1 MSTNFLNPKT
11 IKKNIIWIFIFF
23 NSISIFAHQS
33 DLSTVLIS
41 QDEKGKCF
49 LQIISSLNAFEGE
62 IDYKYSI
69 SAYKTPEEFRALVI
83 EHFKKN
89 VLFICNEKD
98 TLKFGKPIVLL
109 GHETKLVVEVFGF
122 PENIRSMYFKNT
134 MFRNTPHN
142 QSSLM
147 MVKKGLPN
155 QLYVLN
161 NENKQQINVV
171 LENGKWESIAANSD
185 ESVSPYLFWGSIVV
199 LLLSLILFLKRFKTA
214 FGSKKILFL
223 LLLST
228 ASFAQN
234 NKQNIRGTV
243 IDKLSQTP
251 IIGAIVQIN
260 NSEKQTVTDEKGNYI
275 LTDIRPDRYEIKV
288 SFAGYKEVVIP
299 ELIVTSG
306 KEMILDITLE
316 DEFKK
321 LDEVVVKASKK
332 SGTINKFATVSAR
345 TFSMEEVNRYAGGRS
360 DVARLVANFA
370 GVSTP
375 DDSRNDIVI
384 RGNSPVGVLWRID
397 GMNVTNPNHFASVGT
412 TGGAVSALNTN
423 LLKNSDFFTSAFPA
437 EYGNATSG
445 VFDIGFRN
453 GNSKKRETT
462 IQLGVITGLEATTE
476 GPINKE
482 KGSSYLVGYRYGL
495 AGVAKLVG
503 VDIGTTAT
511 PSYQDFSFKLNSGTS
526 KLGKFSMFGILA
538 SSTINIEGGNSNSLY
553 GNGNQVDFAS
563 KIGIVGLN
571 HFKQINT
578 KSFISSTIGL
588 NYSKTD
594 QTSYD
599 FDRMANTS
607 FIKEVSNVAKT
618 GYNFS
623 STYNLKVSP
632 KFFIKAGIQDELMGL
647 DLFYKTK
654 ENSSDAWKQVWDTNS
669 YTNLAQAFVQAKY
682 NISENLILNAG
693 VHSQKFFLNNSVSV
707 EPRLGLKYAVNSKSS
722 FSLGYGLHSQMQP
735 INVYFLQTQN
745 TDGSYDYNNKNL
757 DFTKSQH
764 FVLGYDLQ
772 PFNDW
777 RLKTEVYYQAI
788 SNVPVNT
795 FSSSYSMLN
804 TGSTFKTDLED
815 NLVNSG
821 TGTNYGAE
829 VTIEKFFSK
838 GYYGLFT
845 SSLYS
850 SKYKGSDGV
859 ERNTAF
865 NGKYVFNIL
874 GGKEW
879 KVGSENRNKIS
890 TDIKFT
896 NAGGRAYTPVDIAA
910 SQTTGQ
916 EVLSTEAYSANYT
929 NYFRLDLKGSYT
941 INSKTKKLS
950 QSFSLDLQ
958 NVTNH
963 KNMFSQ
969 TFDNRSTSLN
979 TTYQLGFFPNF
990 IYKLQF

>member
-1 MSTNFLNPKT
+1 MKKYLLFL
-11 IKKNIIWIFIFF
+11 F
-23 NSISIFAHQS
+23 
-33 DLSTVLIS
+33 LST
-41 QDEKGKCF
+41 
-49 LQIISSLNAFEGE
+49 
-62 IDYKYSI
+62 
-69 SAYKTPEEFRALVI
+69 
-83 EHFKKN
+83 
-89 VLFICNEKD
+89 
-98 TLKFGKPIVLL
+98 TL
-109 GHETKLVVEVFGF
+109 
-122 PENIRSMYFKNT
+122 
-134 MFRNTPHN
+134 
-142 QSSLM
+142 
-147 MVKKGLPN
+147 
-155 QLYVLN
+155 
-161 NENKQQINVV
+161 
-171 LENGKWESIAANSD
+171 
-185 ESVSPYLFWGSIVV
+185 
-199 LLLSLILFLKRFKTA
+199 
-214 FGSKKILFL
+214 
-223 LLLST
+223 
-228 ASFAQN
+228 FAQN
-234 NKQNIRGTV
+234 NKQNIRGIV

-251 IIGAIVQIN
+251 IIGATVQIN
-260 NSEKQTVTDEKGNYI
+260 NSEIIAITDEKGNYV
-275 LTDIRPDRYEIKV
+275 LTEINPDRYDIKV
-288 SFAGYKEVVIP
+288 SFVGYKEIIIP
-299 ELIVTSG
+299 NVIVTSG
-306 KEMILDITLE
+306 KEVVLDVMME
-316 DEFKK
+316 DEYKK
-321 LDEVVVKASKK
+321 LAEVVIKTSNKA
-332 SGTINKFATVSAR
+332 GTINKLATVSAR
-345 TFSMEEVNRYAGGRS
+345 TFSMEEVNRFAGGRS
-360 DVARLVANFA
+360 DVARLAANFA

-384 RGNSPVGVLWRID
+384 RGNSPVGVLWKID
-397 GMNVTNPNHFASVGT
+397 GMNVTNPNHFAAVGT

-495 AGVAKLVG
+495 ASVAQTFV
-503 VDIGTTAT
+503 VNIGTTAT
-511 PSYQDFSFKLNSGTS
+511 PSYQDLSFKLNSGTS
-526 KLGKFSMFGILA
+526 KLGKFSVFGILA
-538 SSTINIEGGNSNSLY
+538 TSSINISGGNSGSLY

-571 HFKQINT
+571 HFKQINP
-578 KSFISSTIGL
+578 KSFISSTIGI
-588 NYSKTD
+588 NYSQTD

-599 FDRMANTS
+599 FERPSNVS
-607 FIKEVSNVAKT
+607 FIKEISNVAKT
-618 GYNFS
+618 GYNLS
-623 STYNLKVSP
+623 STYNLKLNS
-632 KFFIKAGIQDELMGL
+632 KFFVKAGIEDELIGL

-654 ENSSDAWKQVWDTNS
+654 QNSSDAWKQVWDYNNT
-669 YTNLAQAFVQAKY
+669 TNLAQAFVHVKY
-682 NISENLILNAG
+682 NINEKLILNAG
-693 VHSQKFFLNNSVSV
+693 IHSQKFFLNNSVSV
-707 EPRLGLKYAVNSKSS
+707 EPRLGLKYALNSKNS

-745 TDGSYDYNNKNL
+745 PDGSHAYNNKNL

-772 PFNDW
+772 PFKDW
-777 RLKTEVYYQAI
+777 RLKTEMYYQAI
-788 SNVPVNT
+788 YNVPVNT

-804 TGSTFKTDLED
+804 TGSSFKTDLED
-815 NLVNSG
+815 NLINDG
-821 TGTNYGAE
+821 TGSNYGAE
-829 VTIEKFFSK
+829 VTIEKFFSN

-850 SKYKGSDGV
+850 SKYKGSDGI

-879 KVGSENRNKIS
+879 KVGSESRNKIS

-910 SQTTGQ
+910 SQSSNH
-916 EVLSTEAYSANYT
+916 EVLSTDAYSDNYD
-929 NYFRLDLKGSYT
+929 NYYRLDIKGSYT

-969 TFDNRSTSLN
+969 SYDNRNQSLS

>member
-1 MSTNFLNPKT
+1 M
-11 IKKNIIWIFIFF
+11 KKYLVI
-23 NSISIFAHQS
+23 
-33 DLSTVLIS
+33 LLIS
-41 QDEKGKCF
+41 
-49 LQIISSLNAFEGE
+49 
-62 IDYKYSI
+62 
-69 SAYKTPEEFRALVI
+69 AL
-83 EHFKKN
+83 
-89 VLFICNEKD
+89 
-98 TLKFGKPIVLL
+98 
-109 GHETKLVVEVFGF
+109 
-122 PENIRSMYFKNT
+122 
-134 MFRNTPHN
+134 
-142 QSSLM
+142 
-147 MVKKGLPN
+147 
-155 QLYVLN
+155 
-161 NENKQQINVV
+161 
-171 LENGKWESIAANSD
+171 
-185 ESVSPYLFWGSIVV
+185 
-199 LLLSLILFLKRFKTA
+199 
-214 FGSKKILFL
+214 
-223 LLLST
+223 
-228 ASFAQN
+228 SFAQN

-251 IIGAIVQIN
+251 IIGATVQIN
-260 NSEKQTVTDEKGNYI
+260 NSDKQTITDEKGNYV
-275 LTDIRPDRYEIKV
+275 LTEITPERYEIKV
-288 SFAGYKEVVIP
+288 SFVSYKDIVIP
-299 ELIVTSG
+299 NVIVTSG
-306 KEMILDITLE
+306 KEVVLDITME
-316 DEFKK
+316 DQYKK
-321 LDEVVVKASKK
+321 LDEIVIKISNKAS
-332 SGTINKFATVSAR
+332 TVNKLATVSAR
-345 TFSMEEVNRYAGGRS
+345 SFSTEEVNRFAGGRS

-370 GVSTP
+370 GVSAP

-462 IQLGVITGLEATTE
+462 LQMGVITGLEATTE

-482 KGSSYLVGYRYGL
+482 KGSSYLVGYRYSL
-495 AGVAKLVG
+495 AGVAQALG
-503 VDIGTTAT
+503 VNIGVTAT
-511 PSYQDFSFKLNSGTS
+511 PSYQDLSFKLNSGTS
-526 KLGKFSMFGILA
+526 KLGKLSLFGILA
-538 SSTINIEGGNSNSLY
+538 TSTISIDGGSSGSLY
-553 GNGNQVDFAS
+553 GGGDQVDFAS

-578 KSFISSTIGL
+578 KSFISSTIGV

-594 QTSYD
+594 QTSFD
-599 FDRMANTS
+599 FDRMANVS
-607 FIKEVSNVAKT
+607 YSKEISNIAKT
-618 GYNFS
+618 AYNFS
-623 STYNLKVSP
+623 SNYNLKVNS
-632 KFFIKAGIQDELMGL
+632 KLFIKAGIQDELIGL

-654 ENSSDAWKQVWDTNS
+654 QNSVDAWKQVWDYNS
-669 YTNLAQAFVQAKY
+669 DTNLAQAFVHGKY
-682 NISENLILNAG
+682 NISEQLTLNAG
-693 VHSQKFFLNNSVSV
+693 LHSQKFFLNNSVSI

-722 FSLGYGLHSQMQP
+722 FSLGYGSHSQMQP
-735 INVYFLQTQN
+735 INFYFLQTQN
-745 TDGSYDYNNKNL
+745 ADGTYAFNNKNL

-772 PFNDW
+772 PFKDW
-777 RLKTEVYYQAI
+777 RFKTEVYYQAI

-804 TGSTFKTDLED
+804 TGSSFKADLED
-815 NLVNSG
+815 NLTNAG

-829 VTIEKFFSK
+829 VTVEKFFSN

-879 KVGSENRNKIS
+879 KVGSEKRNKIS

-896 NAGGRAYTPVDIAA
+896 NAGGRAYTPIDIAA
-910 SQTTGQ
+910 SQTSDH
-916 EVLSTEAYSANYT
+916 EVLSTNAYSSNLD
-929 NYFRLDLKGSYT
+929 NYFRLDVKGSYT
-941 INSKTKKLS
+941 INSKNKKLS

-969 TFDNRSTSLN
+969 SYDNRSQSLN